1 MSFLNNVSPQWIEQQ
16 YLLWKKSP
24 QHIPP
29 EWTYF
34 FSGMELGSSTSAPE
48 VASSYPEATRKISA
62 VQALIHRHRDI
73 GHFLACT
80 DPLTP
85 CEREHPLLSLQAFGL
100 ERADLDRVFPID
112 DFLSEKATLR
122 EIIKVL
128 KETYCRSTGVEFMH
142 IHEPLKWNWLVSR
155 MERSQNKPVFSLDE
169 KRAIL
174 KKLLKASL
182 FESFLHRKFPGQTR
196 FSLEGGETIIP
207 MLDALVSHA
216 SNQGVTDIIL
226 GMPHRG
232 RLAIQSIIFGK
243 RYENIFAEFRD
254 TEEPGFV
261 GDGDVKYHRGVST
274 DVPLACGAQMHLT
287 LVPNPSHLEAV
298 NPVTVGK
305 SRARQDRYGK
315 DGSTRV
321 LPVLIHG
328 DAAFAG
334 QGIVAETLNMSQLE
348 GYSTGGTFHLVL
360 NNQIGF
366 TTLPADARST
376 CYATDVAKMLS
387 APIFHIHCE
396 DPEAAV
402 HATRLALDFRREFAT
417 DVVVELICY
426 RRHGHNEGDE
436 PYFTQPLMY
445 EKINSRPPV
454 HQFYAAGLLQ
464 DGISSEEIENLTS
477 SFSEEL
483 ETAFDSNQTVADR
496 AFLGRW
502 SSVRQDSAPMKIESG
517 VPASLLL
524 SLAEK
529 LSVFPPGF
537 TPHPKIAS
545 FYARRRDAVAQDGGI
560 DWANAEALA
569 FASLLDEGTSVR
581 LSGEDSRR
589 GTFSQRHCVVY
600 DTQTGKTCT
609 PLSAVAKDS
618 AVFRPY
624 DSLLS
629 EAAVLGFEYGYS
641 LESPEN
647 LTIWEAQY
655 GDFVNGAQVI
665 IDQFLCSGESKWG
678 RASGLVLLLPHGYEG
693 QGPDH
698 SSARLERILQLCA
711 EGNIQVSFPSSPA
724 QYFHLL
730 RRQAKQPFRKP
741 LVILTPKSLL
751 RNPEC
756 TSHLDELASGWFR
769 EVLPSSAN
777 SEKVTAVLVCTGK
790 VYYELARKRTQETR
804 EDTAIIRIEQLYPL
818 RDDLL
823 REELGRF
830 RHARSWTWVQE
841 EPQNMGAWNHVRPHL
856 AGILGADPKYAGR
869 AAAASPATGSMRQH
883 KQEQEKILAEAF
895 NRQGF

>member
-1 MSFLNNVSPQWIEQQ
+1 MSFLDSVSPQWIEEQ

-24 QHIPP
+24 HLFSAD
-29 EWTYF
+29 WTYF
-34 FSGMELGSSTSAPE
+34 FSGLELGMSPTVQADSCRD
-48 VASSYPEATRKISA
+48 PEATRRIAA

-73 GHFLACT
+73 GHLLACT
-80 DPLTP
+80 DPLSP

-100 ERADLDRVFPID
+100 EKSDLDRVFPVD
-112 DFLSEKATLR
+112 DFLSGEATLR
-122 EIIKVL
+122 DIIKTL
-128 KETYCRSTGVEFMH
+128 RDTYCRSTGIEFMH
-142 IHEPLKWNWLVSR
+142 IHEPTRWNWLVSR
-155 MERSQNKPVFSLDE
+155 MESSRNRPVFSLDE

-174 KKLLKASL
+174 KDLLKASL

-196 FSLEGGETIIP
+196 FSLEGSETIIP

-216 SNQGVTDIIL
+216 SNQGISDMIL

-232 RLAIQSIIFGK
+232 RLAIQAIIFGK

-254 TEEPGFV
+254 SEDPGFV

-274 DVPLACGAQMHLT
+274 DVSLSNGAQMHLT

-315 DGSTRV
+315 NGNARV

-334 QGIVAETLNMSQLE
+334 QGIVAETLNMSQLA
-348 GYSTGGTFHLVL
+348 GYTTGGTFHLVL

-376 CYATDVAKMLS
+376 CYATDVAKMLC

-402 HATRLALDFRREFAT
+402 HATRLALDFRQKFAT

-436 PYFTQPLMY
+436 PFFTQPLMY
-445 EKINSRPPV
+445 EKIKNRPPV
-454 HQFYAAGLLQ
+454 HQFYGDRLLQ
-464 DGISSEEIENLTS
+464 EGISSEEIEALVNSVTS
-477 SFSEEL
+477 EL
-483 ETAFDSNQTVADR
+483 EGAFNSKQTATDV

-502 SSVRQDSAPMKIESG
+502 STVRQDSTATKIASG
-517 VPASLLL
+517 VPASRLH

-529 LSVFPPGF
+529 MTVFPQGF
-537 TPHPKIAS
+537 TPHPKIAA
-545 FYARRRDAVAQDGGI
+545 FYARRRDAVANDEGI

-589 GTFSQRHCVVY
+589 GTFSQRHCVLY
-600 DTQTGKTCT
+600 DTQTGKTFT
-609 PLSAVAKDS
+609 PLSAVTKDS
-618 AVFRPY
+618 SVFRPY

-655 GDFVNGAQVI
+655 GDFVNGAQVT
-665 IDQFLCSGESKWG
+665 IDQFISSGESKWG

-698 SSARLERILQLCA
+698 SSAHLERFLQLCA
-711 EGNIQVSFPSSPA
+711 EGNIQVTFPSTPA
-724 QYFHLL
+724 QYFHLV
-730 RRQAKQPFRKP
+730 RRQAKLPFRKP
-741 LVILTPKSLL
+741 LVILAPKSLL
-751 RNPEC
+751 RNPDC
-756 TSHLDELASGWFR
+756 TSHLDEFAGGWFR
-769 EVLPSSAN
+769 EIIPSSAEP
-777 SEKVTAVLVCTGK
+777 EKVAAVLVCSGK
-790 VYYELARKRTQETR
+790 LYYELARKRKQDNR
-804 EDTAIIRIEQLYPL
+804 DDTAIIRIEQLYPL
-818 RDDLL
+818 RSDLL
-823 REELGRF
+823 GEELGRF
-830 RHARSWTWVQE
+830 RHARSYTWVQE
-841 EPQNMGAWNHVRPHL
+841 EPQNMGAWTHIRPHL
-856 AGILGADPKYAGR
+856 AAILGSDPKYLGR
-869 AAAASPATGSMRQH
+869 EAAASPATGSMRQH
-883 KQEQEKILAEAF
+883 KQEQEKILEKAF
-895 NRQGF
+895 SR